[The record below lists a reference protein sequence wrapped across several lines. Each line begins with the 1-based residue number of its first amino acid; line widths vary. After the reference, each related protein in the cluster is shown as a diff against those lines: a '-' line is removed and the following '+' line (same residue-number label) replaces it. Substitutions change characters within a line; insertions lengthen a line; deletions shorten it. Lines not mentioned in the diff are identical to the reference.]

1 MHLDGRIRQVPVRL
15 EANIGQNKGMGR
27 NGHGN
32 GNREHGMSSH
42 EQRSIIGLNVGLQMK
57 KHSCACKVLVGFIMV
72 LGFIL

>member
-1 MHLDGRIRQVPVRL
+1 VPVRL
-15 EANIGQNKGMGR
+15 EANIGQNEGMGR

-42 EQRSIIGLNVGLQMK
+42 KQISIIGLNVGLQIK
-57 KHSCACKVLVGFIMV
+57 KQPCACKALAGFIMV